1 MNLPFLRLLGNPLF
15 LGAVHDDMIFRL
27 SACAQAGR
35 KQQDES
41 LKEVRERVGKKPESR
56 IKTENLI
63 MYLLLTEISTEN
75 RKKSMCLPAFHP
87 VSQVLNVFINGTLGA
102 PKQ

>member
-1 MNLPFLRLLGNPLF
+1 MNLPFLRLLGNPPF
-15 LGAVHDDMIFRL
+15 FGVVHDDMFFRL

-41 LKEVRERVGKKPESR
+41 LKEARESVGKKPESR

-63 MYLLLTEISTEN
+63 PYLLLTKIGTEN

-87 VSQVLNVFINGTLGA
+87 VSQVLNSFKSGILGA
-102 PKQ
+102 QKQ

>member
-1 MNLPFLRLLGNPLF
+1 
-15 LGAVHDDMIFRL
+15 L

-41 LKEVRERVGKKPESR
+41 LKEARERVGKKPESR

-63 MYLLLTEISTEN
+63 MYLLLTKIRTEN

-87 VSQVLNVFINGTLGA
+87 VSLVLNAFINGTLGA
-102 PKQ
+102 QKQ